1 MPMPLRIES
10 SIGSP
15 RSAAS
20 TSGPM
25 PGMVA
30 IIRVMAL
37 GTMALTV
44 MLDLASSIAQ
54 VRANAAMP
62 ALAAA

>member
-1 MPMPLRIES
+1 
-10 SIGSP
+10 
-15 RSAAS
+15 
-20 TSGPM
+20 M
-25 PGMVA
+25 PGMVE

-44 MLDLASSIAQ
+44 MWLRAHSSAQ

-62 ALAAA
+62 AFAAE